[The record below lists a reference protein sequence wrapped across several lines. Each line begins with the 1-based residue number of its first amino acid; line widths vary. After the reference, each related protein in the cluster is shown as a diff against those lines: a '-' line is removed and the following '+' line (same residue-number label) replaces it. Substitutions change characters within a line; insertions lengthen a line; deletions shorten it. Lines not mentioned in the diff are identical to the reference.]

1 MTLREKVSLCM
12 SIFLIELALG
22 CGGRSSSGS
31 QSSQTDNATVIL
43 TPATASI
50 YPGMTAQFKAQVVG
64 QSSQAVKWSLD
75 PGAPGT
81 IDSTGLYTAP
91 QTASGGGS
99 FRVIAT
105 SEAVQSGQGYAR
117 LTILAPQVTIVPSA
131 VTLGPSGTQTFIA
144 TVKGLANA
152 NVTWTMQEA
161 DAGSVSSQGSY
172 TAPPRT
178 GFFHL
183 VVTSVADATV
193 SGSATIT
200 VTTSAGRFMPT
211 GSMQHARGFHTATLL
226 PDGKVL
232 ITGGAY
238 RTNPS
243 IPIPCYGG
251 MPSAELYDPLTS
263 SFTAVGNMTA
273 PRYNHTA
280 TLLLTGQVLVTGG
293 IGVIT
298 SLPDCDDGGIPPVWS
313 SAELYDPSHGLF
325 GTKGSM
331 TAARVGHTATLLP
344 GGKVLIAGGND
355 ENFVGTTTAEI
366 YAPQAETFSS
376 TGDMSTRRSGHTAT
390 VLANGKVLIAGGIE
404 SGDQPFSGTAT
415 FKAEIYD
422 PNTRTFSPTGNMTT
436 ARAGHTATLLA
447 TGLVLIAGG
456 SDLPTAELYDPT
468 TGSFLRTGD
477 MGQPRSSQTATLLPN
492 GTVLLAGG
500 RDSTAEI
507 YDPSTGLFT
516 ITGGMETGRVGHTA
530 TLLQNGK
537 VLVSGAQQSRSLFL
551 ATAEL
556 YK

>member
-1 MTLREKVSLCM
+1 MVATSQAEPSAKGSAAVSVLVPQV
-12 SIFLIELALG
+12 S
-22 CGGRSSSGS
+22 
-31 QSSQTDNATVIL
+31 V
-43 TPATASI
+43 TPAT
-50 YPGMTAQFKAQVVG
+50 
-64 QSSQAVKWSLD
+64 
-75 PGAPGT
+75 
-81 IDSTGLYTAP
+81 
-91 QTASGGGS
+91 
-99 FRVIAT
+99 
-105 SEAVQSGQGYAR
+105 
-117 LTILAPQVTIVPSA
+117 
-131 VTLGPSGTQTFIA
+131 VTLGPSGTQAFTA
-144 TVKGLANA
+144 TVAGPADTS
-152 NVTWTMQEA
+152 VTWSIQEA
-161 DAGSVSSQGSY
+161 AGGSVSSSGAY
-172 TAPPRT
+172 TAPAST

-183 VVTSVADATV
+183 VATSVADATV

-200 VTTSAGRFMPT
+200 VTSSGGRFMPT
-211 GSMQHARGFHTATLL
+211 GSMRHARGFHTATLL

-232 ITGGAY
+232 MAGGAY

-251 MPSAELYDPLTS
+251 MPSAELYDPLTG
-263 SFTAVGNMTA
+263 SFTAAGNMAA

-280 TLLLTGQVLVTGG
+280 TLLLSGQVLVTGG

-298 SLPDCDDGGIPPVWS
+298 SLPDCDDGGIPPVWN
-313 SAELYDPSHGLF
+313 SAELYDPSYGSF
-325 GTKGSM
+325 EAKGSM
-331 TAARVGHTATLLP
+331 TAAREGHTATLLP

-355 ENFVGTTTAEI
+355 ETFVGTKTAEI
-366 YAPQAETFSS
+366 YDPQAGAFSS
-376 TGDMSTRRSGHTAT
+376 TGDMSTRRSSHTAT

-422 PNTRTFSPTGNMTT
+422 PNTLTFSPTGNMTT

-456 SDLPTAELYDPT
+456 SDLPTAELYDPA

-500 RDSTAEI
+500 GDSTAEI
-507 YDPSTGLFT
+507 YDSSTGLFT
-516 ITGGMETGRVGHTA
+516 TTGGMETRRVGHTA

-537 VLVSGAQQSRSLFL
+537 VLVSGAKQSRSLFL